1 MKSIYPL
8 VDCYVRQDG
17 VMWRARGSE
26 NGVRCIIGH
35 YTDELE
41 AARAAQHWLIEQLA
55 KVVSPLHLLTHMLDS
70 NLMTNFAVAPA
81 GSPSRQAPD
90 GAETPPAAAPV
101 LDEPAEA
108 GTKAGHPQ
116 RSRSAPSRTE
126 QGHCPELPLLRQALA
141 GSVRDSLLPLLRDDA
156 GAAATSTEK
165 AQTPLRAVSGRKING
180 DIVSLVAVVNGK
192 ILLSQLTCGKYWLPM
207 TFTEALPPLHHAWD
221 LLAQLGLDSL
231 VGQLTFLGT
240 QVQTLGHNT
249 KLVTKCYGLT
259 ARTARQPTLANG
271 RQLTWISPDR
281 FFRLIAGVT
290 LGMPKIS
297 QYLSLGKHSAN
308 YIALGLDTGKPRK
321 ISLSARC
328 SRYMPELIMVE
339 QKF

>member
-1 MKSIYPL
+1 M
-8 VDCYVRQDG
+8 
-17 VMWRARGSE
+17 
-26 NGVRCIIGH
+26 
-35 YTDELE
+35 
-41 AARAAQHWLIEQLA
+41 
-55 KVVSPLHLLTHMLDS
+55 
-70 NLMTNFAVAPA
+70 
-81 GSPSRQAPD
+81 
-90 GAETPPAAAPV
+90 
-101 LDEPAEA
+101 
-108 GTKAGHPQ
+108 
-116 RSRSAPSRTE
+116 
-126 QGHCPELPLLRQALA
+126 
-141 GSVRDSLLPLLRDDA
+141 
-156 GAAATSTEK
+156 
-165 AQTPLRAVSGRKING
+165 
-180 DIVSLVAVVNGK
+180 VAVVNGK

-308 YIALGLDTGKPRK
+308 YIALGLDTGKSQKNQPKRK
-321 ISLSARC
+321 AQQVHARANHGRAKILRKSPPARTHLVMRC
-328 SRYMPELIMVE
+328 
-339 QKF
+339 